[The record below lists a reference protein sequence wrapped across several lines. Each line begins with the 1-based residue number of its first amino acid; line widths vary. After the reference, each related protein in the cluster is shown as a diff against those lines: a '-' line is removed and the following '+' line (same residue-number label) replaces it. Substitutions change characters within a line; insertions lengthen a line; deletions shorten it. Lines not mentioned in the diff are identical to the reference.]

1 MGFILSLIVGGIV
14 GWLASK
20 VMKTDAQMG
29 VIANILVG
37 VVGSMLGFWLAG
49 LLGFAAFGV
58 VARLIV
64 SVAGAALLILIL
76 QKLGFF
82 KKTG

>member
-1 MGFILSLIVGGIV
+1 
-14 GWLASK
+14 
-20 VMKTDAQMG
+20 MKTDAQMG

-82 KKTG
+82 KKAG